1 MYTELRSIDP
11 WYAGVTDTLAWTE
24 EKNLSDREPQFLSKT
39 PEKARKIITQENQ
52 SLTKELFSLHR
63 NKNSISRYW
72 TMISLDSAGKRRIQE
87 IASVKAFFL
96 ASFPEFATR
105 RQVSHIRVQHQL
117 LSWMRETTE
126 LDTDTKPEQKKD
138 IQGIKT
144 ASKQGNAETSRS
156 VLAQRCLQC
165 FISTQIERVCLKLE
179 AQFGTHHGFN
189 CSDLFCLVLDEQ
201 GTIELRGKTTSVSTL
216 YQSLSQEILQSFDP
230 QQSCLATWTTRLV
243 KHHRELNGFLLEH
256 GVYLISDLAIL
267 NDTNPKQLERI
278 FSQFFCLTPIEIEQ
292 AKLLLESYHA
302 VYRVQRLKQR
312 LAGLKGQCQPLTTEQ
327 LQQISQQVS
336 NPLKKVLHP
345 ETLLAKLH
353 TMASQLREYRIH
365 VRCGFLPTKS
375 IDISMTDHATNGT
388 NECTLVHRLIDHR
401 NTTDVEAEFLDSY
414 HQQFLACLDQAIAD
428 ITEQRVRKIQ
438 RKNPQKVQHFL
449 TALHLFHGQGK
460 SMGEIANQLNLKA
473 QFHVSR
479 LLQLKSFRA
488 DIQQQFL
495 ILCRDRIINAAKVY
509 TDPERLQS
517 LSQQIEEALAEQV
530 QEVIEDAA
538 TEASTPT
545 ATKNQTRSISLFS
558 ERLCRHLEQ
567 RP

>member
-1 MYTELRSIDP
+1 MYTELRSVDQG
-11 WYAGVTDTLAWTE
+11 YAGVTYTLAWTE
-24 EKNLSDREPQFLSKT
+24 EKNLSDRESQFFSNT
-39 PEKARKIITQENQ
+39 PEKAREIITQEKHR
-52 SLTKELFSLHR
+52 LTQELFSLHSQ
-63 NKNSISRYW
+63 KNSVSRYW
-72 TMISLDSAGKRRIQE
+72 TMVSLDSTGKRRIQE

-96 ASFPEFATR
+96 ASFPEVATR
-105 RQVSHIRVQHQL
+105 HEVSHIRIQHQL

-138 IQGIKT
+138 INSIKV
-144 ASKQGNAETSRS
+144 ASRS

-179 AQFGTHHGFN
+179 AQFGTQHGFN
-189 CSDLFCLVLDEQ
+189 GSDLFCLVLDDQSTREP
-201 GTIELRGKTTSVSTL
+201 RGKITSDSTL
-216 YQSLSQEILQSFDP
+216 YQSLSQEILQTFDP
-230 QQSCLATWTTRLV
+230 QQSRLATWTTRLV

-256 GVYLISDLAIL
+256 GVYLISDWAIL
-267 NDTNPKQLERI
+267 NDTTPKQLERI
-278 FSQFFCLTPIEIEQ
+278 FSQFYCLTPREIEQ

-312 LAGLKGQCQPLTTEQ
+312 QAGLKGQCLPLTTEQ

-336 NPLKKVLHP
+336 QSLNKVLHP

-353 TMASQLREYRIH
+353 TMASHLREYRIY

-375 IDISMTDHATNGT
+375 MDVSMTDHATNGT
-388 NECTLVHRLIDHR
+388 NQCTLVHRLIDHR

-428 ITEQRVRKIQ
+428 ITEQRVRKLQ
-438 RKNPQKVQHFL
+438 RKSPQKAQHFI

-460 SMGEIANQLNLKA
+460 SMGEIANQLNLNA

-495 ILCRDRIINAAKVY
+495 ILFRDRLINVAKVY
-509 TDPERLQS
+509 IDPERLQS

-530 QEVIEDAA
+530 KEVIEDAA

-545 ATKNQTRSISLFS
+545 TTKNQTRSISLFS
-558 ERLCRHLEQ
+558 ERLCRYLEQ
-567 RP
+567 RT